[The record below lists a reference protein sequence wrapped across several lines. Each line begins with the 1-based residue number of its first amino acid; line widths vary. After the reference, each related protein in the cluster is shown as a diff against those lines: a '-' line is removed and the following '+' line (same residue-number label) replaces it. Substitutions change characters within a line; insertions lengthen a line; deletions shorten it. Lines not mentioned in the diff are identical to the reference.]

1 MSESEHA
8 GDGEVDKRKK
18 KAKPSGLRRNN
29 TFSYEWISSEND
41 QDIYLKPVHQDPHKA
56 HCAACNSTFQI
67 DWGGIESI
75 KQHEG
80 VKKHK
85 KNVEGYKR
93 LQKNQMRIHG
103 FFSTASNSRYIP

>member
-41 QDIYLKPVHQDPHKA
+41 RDIYLKPVHQDPHKA
-56 HCAACNSTFQI
+56 H
-67 DWGGIESI
+67 
-75 KQHEG
+75 
-80 VKKHK
+80 
-85 KNVEGYKR
+85 
-93 LQKNQMRIHG
+93 
-103 FFSTASNSRYIP
+103 